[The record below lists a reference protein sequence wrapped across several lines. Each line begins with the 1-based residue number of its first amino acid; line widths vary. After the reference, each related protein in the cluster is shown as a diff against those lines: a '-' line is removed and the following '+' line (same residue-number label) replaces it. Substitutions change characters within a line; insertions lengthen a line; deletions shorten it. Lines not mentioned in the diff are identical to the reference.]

1 MATIVRQSW
10 NYLSDLLARDI
21 DPSDGRSR
29 RMVNITVAADTNIP
43 MGTLIYKVKDLDQN
57 SPYEI
62 VTDPATQIVEGNTLA
77 VVFGDGVGERLEFT
91 SDPSGTTPAVAF
103 VQGEVILKD
112 RLVLEVNDITR
123 GSAEHTALK
132 ALLEDQNIY
141 LGETMTQ
148 FTR

>member
-21 DPSDGRSR
+21 DPADGRSR
-29 RMVNITVAADTNIP
+29 RMVNITAAEGTSIP
-43 MGTLIYKVKDLDQN
+43 MGTLVYKVKDLDQTA
-57 SPYEI
+57 PYEI
-62 VTDPATQIVEGNTLA
+62 VTTPATQIVAGNTLA
-77 VVFGDGVGERLEFT
+77 VVFGDGVGERIEFKANA
-91 SDPSGTTPAVAF
+91 SGTTPAVAF

-112 RLVLEVNDITR
+112 RLVLEVNNITR
-123 GSAEHTALK
+123 GSAVHKTLK